1 MTTPYHCKIH
11 AVAKPCASCIEL
23 GLEPCSD
30 VNAPCDA
37 DCQQV
42 AAFYED
48 KAAAKPAPANSPEVS
63 TKDFVKG
70 YTFPCGHTIG
80 FKEGIQ
86 TDVLALLGEEAMQA
100 VSTLQSIQLNRHANR
115 LCTSVDLML
124 DFTLDPIIRAKDTKV
139 YSIKGEPAETMAC
152 GHKVH
157 KELAPEVVTDL
168 MAYHGKEAT
177 DDAKKV
183 LAHERLKHQY
193 SICQFR
199 LEEGQ
204 QRVQVEVTN
213 GIPKFLLLRGEYVL
227 GELVTGGRFIKSEP
241 KDGKT
246 IKYLP
251 KDEA

>member
-1 MTTPYHCKIH
+1 MTTPYQCKIH

-23 GLEPCSD
+23 GLEPCTD
-30 VNAPCDA
+30 NVPCDA

-42 AAFYED
+42 ATFYEE
-48 KAAAKPAPANSPEVS
+48 KAMKKASGSSPEPS
-63 TKDFVKG
+63 TKDLAKG

-115 LCTSVDLML
+115 LCTPVDLML
-124 DFTLDPIIRAKDTKV
+124 DFTLDPIIRAKDTKI

-152 GHKVH
+152 GHKCH
-157 KELAPEVVTDL
+157 KELSPEVLTDL
-168 MAYHGKEAT
+168 MAYHGQDAV
-177 DDAKKV
+177 DDAKNV
-183 LAHERLKHQY
+183 LAHERLKHEY
-193 SICQFR
+193 RICQFK

-213 GIPKFLLLRGEYVL
+213 GVPKFLLLGGEYVL
-227 GELVTGGRFIKSEP
+227 GELVVDGRFIKSEP
-241 KDGKT
+241 KDGKP